1 MSTRQNLSIFAALVL
16 CFLLKPLFA
25 TEYLVRVDNL
35 KDKNFS
41 IIELIEDHA
50 LIIASETDILRLE
63 QANIVYVILDE
74 NPREKYY
81 QLVYLIDEDVS
92 TIAQYGDVLDQ
103 YEDCLLLRTTEDKVF
118 DLNKLRVELRR
129 LTFDP
134 VRFLDEDLF
143 PLQIKSFAPD
153 TLIQKMVAAVSQDSI
168 QASILRLQRMYT
180 RYTTT
185 DSNKIAA
192 VNWIRNRLLSY
203 GYDSVYFQYFNNNY
217 GPNVVAIKKGYLYP
231 SIKRYCLIG
240 GHMDDVPSSGYAPG
254 ADDNASGTTA
264 MLEAARVM
272 KNYLFEN
279 TIYFV
284 AFNAEELGL
293 YGSDS
298 FATRA
303 WRNNDTI
310 FGVINFDMIGY
321 VTPANPNRDSMN
333 AHYTTAVPNCS
344 LFVCQFFQAVADT
357 YTQLKIRK
365 VRNTGTSGSSDHA
378 SFWKRGY
385 KAMLGIER
393 VLTPAYHTVGD
404 TIGPHLY
411 TNCGVNHLP
420 FATQVIKTGVAVLA
434 KLAVPVHSG
443 VVVEEERSEDNKGFS
458 IVPTIGNRFI
468 INAPMIIKNE
478 HPHIEIYNTLG
489 RIVRTLTLLPNKT
502 AIWDGVDNKGNPL
515 PAGIYFVA
523 AKDGNRILVK
533 RIIYLHKIHQG
544 FYP

>member
-1 MSTRQNLSIFAALVL
+1 MKKFSIFGALVL
-16 CFLLKPLFA
+16 CFLSQPLFA
-25 TEYLVRVDNL
+25 NEYLIRVDNL
-35 KDKNFS
+35 KEKNFC
-41 IIELIEDHA
+41 IVELIENHA
-50 LIIASETDILRLE
+50 LIIANETAISKLE
-63 QANIVYVILDE
+63 QNNISYVILDD

-81 QLVYLIDEDVS
+81 QIVYLLDEDV
-92 TIAQYGDVLDQ
+92 TTVAQYGDVLDQ
-103 YEDCLLLRTTEDKVF
+103 YEDCLLLRTTENRVF
-118 DLNKLRVELRR
+118 DLNKLKIELKR

-134 VRFLDEDLF
+134 VRFFDEDPY
-143 PLQIKSFAPD
+143 PLQINSFAPD

-168 QASILRLQRMYT
+168 RASILRMQRMYT

-185 DSNKIAA
+185 DSNKIVA
-192 VNWIRNRLLSY
+192 VNWIKNRLESY

-217 GPNVVAIKKGYLYP
+217 GPNVVAIKKGFLYP
-231 SIKRYCLIG
+231 SIKKYCLIG

-272 KNYLFEN
+272 KDYLFEN

-310 FGVINFDMIGY
+310 LGVINFDMIGY

-333 AHYTTAVPNCS
+333 AHYTTAVPGCS

-443 VVVEEERSEDNKGFS
+443 VVVEENRREEHQGLS
-458 IVPTIGNRFI
+458 ILPTMGSKFVIRI
-468 INAPMIIKNE
+468 PASKE
-478 HPHIEIYNTLG
+478 LSTSIEIYNVLG
-489 RIVRTLTLLPNKT
+489 RVVRNLPVLDNI
-502 AIWDGVDNKGNPL
+502 AIWDGVDNKGNLL
-515 PAGIYFVA
+515 PAGIYFVT
-523 AKDGNRILVK
+523 AKSNNRALVK
-533 RIIYLHKIHQG
+533 RVIYIR
-544 FYP
+544 

>member
-1 MSTRQNLSIFAALVL
+1 MKKLFIFSAMVL
-16 CFLLKPLFA
+16 CFLSKPLTA
-25 TEYLVRVDNL
+25 TEYLIRVDNL
-35 KDKNFS
+35 QDKNFC
-41 IIELIEDHA
+41 IVELIENHA
-50 LIIASETDILRLE
+50 LIIVNETDISKLE
-63 QANIVYVILDE
+63 QKNIPFTILDD

-81 QLVYLIDEDVS
+81 QIVYLMGEDVS
-92 TIAQYGDVLDQ
+92 AVAPYGDVLDQ
-103 YEDCLLLRTTEDKVF
+103 YEDCLLLRTSEDRV
-118 DLNKLRVELRR
+118 LNLNRLKVELRR

-134 VRFLDEDLF
+134 VRFLDEDPY
-143 PLQIKSFAPD
+143 PLQNKSFAPD
-153 TLIQKMVAAVSQDSI
+153 TLIQKMVNAVSQDSI
-168 QASILRLQRMYT
+168 QASILRMQRMYT

-185 DSNKIAA
+185 DSNKIVA

-254 ADDNASGTTA
+254 ADDNASGTIA

-272 KNYLFEN
+272 KDYLFEN
-279 TIYFV
+279 TIYFL

-310 FGVINFDMIGY
+310 FGVLNFDMIGY

-333 AHYTTAVPNCS
+333 AHYTTAVPGCS

-393 VLTPAYHTVGD
+393 VLTPAYHTIGD

-443 VVVEEERSEDNKGFS
+443 VVVEENQAEKIQEFS
-458 IVPTIGNRFI
+458 IYPNPGNRFI
-468 INAPMIIKNE
+468 IHIPTGKKFQFR
-478 HPHIEIYNTLG
+478 IEIYNVMG
-489 RIVRTLTLLPNKT
+489 RLIKNLTPAEDNT
-502 AIWDGVDNKGNPL
+502 AIWNGFDDNGNPL

-523 AKDGNRILVK
+523 VKTENRVSVK
-533 RIIYLHKIHQG
+533 RVVYLR
-544 FYP
+544 